1 MTTLGIDIETYSDIN
16 IKNGVY
22 RYVDTDNFRI
32 LLFAYQI
39 DNKEVELVDLT
50 KEALPGKVLDLL
62 KDGEV
67 VKTAFNAQFER
78 VCINKYFGLETKN
91 WHCTMI
97 KAWYMGLEGGLANV
111 SEALGV
117 SEDKGKMKAGSR
129 LIRKFSI
136 PQKPTKKRPST
147 KPYTEEEAP
156 EDWALFKEYCVRDVE
171 VESFI
176 KDKLSFFEIAPE
188 EEKRLYTLDQKIN
201 DRGIRL
207 DTDMARNAIA
217 IDSDQTEKY
226 TEIFNEVTG
235 IKRPTMTAQLKD
247 WLSARGKGEV
257 TSITKGNQKELEEQ
271 FADDKDALIA
281 LHCRYKTSKSSIAK
295 YQMIVDATC
304 QDGRMRGTLQFYGAS
319 TGRWAG
325 RLLQVQNLPRN
336 YLKGLDDARWA
347 IKHTDFEFLDMAY
360 KDVSDILRQLI
371 RPTIIPDEGN
381 VFVVSDYSAI
391 EARVVAWLAG
401 EEWALG
407 VFRTTGKIYE
417 AQAGRMLGVPAESI
431 KKGSPERQR
440 GKVATLALGYQGG
453 VGSLVSMGAL
463 DMGIPEEELQ
473 SVVDQW
479 RDANKNIVS
488 LWYEV
493 ERKVKAVISTKG
505 MEQVRD
511 KLTIYWKKGILWIEL
526 PSSRSL
532 AYPRAYIGESTKFPG
547 SDQIKYWTG
556 KKWVEIYGGKFV
568 ENIVQAIARDC
579 LAHAILRLDEE
590 GYDIVM
596 HVHDEVVIEVPEET
610 AEEGLATIGDIMG
623 EEISWAKGLPLGADG
638 FTCDY
643 YQKD

>member
-1 MTTLGIDIETYSDIN
+1 MTTLGIDIETYSDID

-62 KDGEV
+62 KDDEV

-117 SEDKGKMKAGSR
+117 SEDKRKMKAGSR

-147 KPYTEEEAP
+147 KPYTEEGAP

-235 IKRPTMTAQLKD
+235 IKRPTMTSQLKD

-336 YLKGLDDARWA
+336 YLKGLDDARWV

-360 KDVSDILRQLI
+360 KDVSDTLRQLI
-371 RPTIIPDEGN
+371 RATIIPDEGN

-579 LAHAILRLDEE
+579 LAHAMLRLDEE

-610 AEEGLATIGDIMG
+610 AEEDLAKIGDIMG